1 MMILIYILTFFMIL
15 DCLLLGL
22 LVLMQLPKK
31 DAGMGT
37 AFGGGAADALFGAGS
52 GNVLTKATKFTAVI
66 FFVLAIVL
74 SILWQKE
81 KGSGGA
87 ALERALGQSAPAAEQ
102 ATNPEAPAAN
112 APVELP
118 ELLTTTNATG
128 VSTNPAPIESPVGE

>member
-66 FFVLAIVL
+66 FFVLAILL

-81 KGSGGA
+81 KGSAGD
-87 ALERALGQSAPAAEQ
+87 ALERALTRSAPAAEQ
-102 ATNPEAPAAN
+102 TTNPEAPTGN
-112 APVELP
+112 TPVELP
-118 ELLTTTNATG
+118 ELLTSTNAPA
-128 VSTNPAPIESPVGE
+128 VSTNAAPTEAPPGE